1 MEHHQKQ
8 VQSPDVTSPKMNDE
22 NSEQDSRT
30 LTELADEFWDVAV
43 IGTGMGGATV
53 GYELAKAGHRVIFLE
68 KGHADF
74 LNADDALLLDCEE
87 PSERLR
93 NGNWP
98 TKITSCIGGIRSQFF
113 APLGCGAGGSTLI
126 YAAALER
133 FDPSDFVT
141 PSKTDYAMNGWPITF
156 EQLQPYYRNAEKL
169 FKVSGTWD
177 PLCPDEGSQLLPPP
191 RLTKC
196 DEHFFESFKASG
208 LHPYR
213 LHVAC
218 AHEPGC
224 TECGGYICKRKCKG
238 DAKTVCLEPALRTG
252 NARIIDRCEVERL
265 DANASEVREITGRRD
280 GEKITIRARIV
291 VLAAGA
297 YFTPVLLLK
306 SGNEYWPHG
315 LANTSDMVG
324 RNLMFHV
331 SDFIAIWPR
340 GKFPKQ
346 EPHKT
351 LAFRDFYSHRG
362 VKLGSVQSTGLS
374 AGYGNIMY
382 FLTTAFDRSRLS
394 WFKPVR
400 PLLRIPAYFASM
412 IFGRATIFAT
422 ILEDKPYRE
431 NRIVLDPQEPSGMRF
446 DYEVHVEL
454 RERISEL
461 RNLIKRTLTRNR
473 LMVISPEIS
482 LNFGH
487 PSGTCRFG
495 TDPSSS
501 VLDANNRAHGLDNL
515 YVVDASF
522 MPTSGGA
529 NPSLTIAANA
539 IRVAKHIINT
549 LRPENN

>member
-8 VQSPDVTSPKMNDE
+8 VQSSDVTSLKMNDE
-22 NSEQDSRT
+22 NSELDSRT
-30 LTELADEFWDVAV
+30 LTELADEVWDVAV

-74 LNADDALLLDCEE
+74 LHADDELLLDCEE

-98 TKITSCIGGIRSQFF
+98 TKITSCIAGIRSQFF

-141 PSKTDYAMNGWPITF
+141 PSKTDYSMNGWPISF

-177 PLCPDEGSQLLPPP
+177 PLCPDEGSQLLTPP
-191 RLTKC
+191 RLTKY

-218 AHEPGC
+218 AYEPGC

-265 DANASEVREITGRRD
+265 DANASEVREITGQRD
-280 GEKITIRARIV
+280 GEKITIRAKIV

-306 SGNEYWPHG
+306 SGNEYWPNG

-324 RNLMFHV
+324 RNLMFHI

-340 GKFPKQ
+340 EKYPKQ

-394 WFKPVR
+394 WLKLVR
-400 PLLRIPAYFASM
+400 PLLRIPAYIASV

-422 ILEDKPYRE
+422 ILEDKPYPE

-446 DYEVHVEL
+446 DYAVHVEL

-461 RNLIKRTLTRNR
+461 RNLIKKTLTRNH

-495 TDPSSS
+495 TDPTSS
-501 VLDANNRAHGLDNL
+501 VLDANNKAHGLENL

-539 IRVAKHIINT
+539 MRVAEHIINT
-549 LRPENN
+549 LRA